1 MADLCHMGESFAHHI
16 PAMPGTQ
23 GFCQW
28 AVLLTDHFNPIAFLI
43 NVLQLQAPVYFFF
56 LSKRE
61 NIKDLWTFF
70 HLWSFQSLSGLG
82 SGFSLLFYSL
92 WCRSDLWYVAT
103 ACIIFTGL
111 ANKWWSLPSSI
122 LYLPFPVTL
131 GFPSL
136 LMERINDWSHLLL
149 LLSFLNQS
157 GKKPNTPPTTTTIF
171 NCNGPRQ

>member
-16 PAMPGTQ
+16 PATPGTQ

-43 NVLQLQAPVYFFF
+43 NVAQLQAPMVSWGFFF

-70 HLWSFQSLSGLG
+70 HLWSFQSHSGLG
-82 SGFSLLFYSL
+82 TGFSPFFYSL

-103 ACIIFTGL
+103 ACIICTGL
-111 ANKWWSLPSSI
+111 ANKCWSLPFSI
-122 LYLPFPVTL
+122 SNLPFPVTL
-131 GFPSL
+131 GF
-136 LMERINDWSHLLL
+136 LMERINDWSHRL
-149 LLSFLNQS
+149 FFFFNHR
-157 GKKPNTPPTTTTIF
+157 GGGHTTK
-171 NCNGPRQ
+171 NK